1 MELKSLSHFEIKV
14 LNHLISGGKVFVNYK
29 YSRKDNRH
37 CTFMTIID
45 GKIVNINWLVHLFA
59 DNTSFNKQTNDISFH
74 SFGED
79 GAFRTLYE
87 MSNNLLQNKDRLISL
102 GVNADGLSSRNS
114 LTDYER
120 I

>member
-79 GAFRTLYE
+79 GVFRTLYE
-87 MSNNLLQNKDRLISL
+87 MSGNLLDNKDKLICL
-102 GVNADGLSSRNS
+102 GVKAESLSSRNF

>member
-14 LNHLISGGKVFVNYK
+14 LNHLISGGKIFFNYK

-37 CTFMTIID
+37 GTFMIIID

-59 DNTSFNKQTNDISFH
+59 DNTSFNKQINDISFH

-102 GVNADGLSSRNS
+102 GVDAGGLSSHNS

>member
-1 MELKSLSHFEIKV
+1 MELENLSFFEIEV
-14 LNHLISGGKVFVNYK
+14 LNHLISGGKVFYNHK
-29 YSRKDNRH
+29 YSRKYNRH
-37 CTFMTIID
+37 GTFMTIID
-45 GKIVNINWLVHLFA
+45 GKIVNINWLVHRFA
-59 DNTSFNKQTNDISFH
+59 DNTSFDKQSNDISFP

-87 MSNNLLQNKDRLISL
+87 MSNNLFQSKDKLISL
-102 GVNADGLSSRNS
+102 GVKAESLSSRNF